1 VRQPAEDKVLYYRQL
16 RRTIATVFAPELTSA
31 AAKDAAGLVDR
42 ILAEFVVEEEWAPA
56 LSQEYGAEFE
66 ALLDL
71 PGDGDGDGGGGGG
84 GDGDGGVG
92 AGEAVAPERF
102 VELRRRAADVVADKA
117 GSDDPAERAQ
127 CRRLVDVE
135 RRFLERVDELRQVV
149 LSEEHTPDASASPT
163 ECSVT
168 TDGLTTYLRQRFPDS
183 PDLRVTQLD
192 VVPGGRS
199 KETLLVSLSGTTEL
213 PEEVIVR
220 KDRPIGLLAT
230 RASDEFAIL
239 RAVHD
244 HGGVPVARPLFADDS
259 VGTGDV
265 VTLLVMERVR
275 GEKAGEYFP
284 ELAMPPEESRHA
296 IGTQLAT
303 ALAHLHSVPL
313 ETLVGTGL
321 DLEAQVSEATL
332 SAAVIGMAARIG
344 ELSGPPIAAVP
355 LARQWLLDHMDDVVP
370 SGPLSLLQGDFGLHN
385 TLVDGER
392 VTALVDWEAATI
404 GPAAREL
411 AAAWPAATA
420 LMEWPE
426 FIRTYCAAG
435 GATEA
440 TDEWAV
446 TYYRVF
452 FALGACMSSRTGGH
466 LFRTGDKRDLL
477 TSHSGLDAHFRA
489 QRNLVRALADAEAL
503 TGEG

>member
-1 VRQPAEDKVLYYRQL
+1 VRQPAADRALYYRQL
-16 RRTIATVFAPELTSA
+16 RRTIATIFAPELTSA
-31 AAKDAAGLVDR
+31 TAKDAAGLVDR

-66 ALLDL
+66 VLLDV
-71 PGDGDGDGGGGGG
+71 PR
-84 GDGDGGVG
+84 GGV
-92 AGEAVAPERF
+92 VTPERF
-102 VELRRRAADVVADKA
+102 VELRRLAAGVVAEEA
-117 GSDDPAERAQ
+117 GSDDPAARAQ
-127 CRRLVDVE
+127 CRQLVDVE
-135 RRFLERVDELRQVV
+135 RRFLERVDGLREIV
-149 LSEEHTPDASASPT
+149 LGEEHAPDSSAPPA

-168 TDGLTTYLRQRFPDS
+168 GEELQAYFRRRFPDS
-183 PDLRVTQLD
+183 PDLRVTQLE

-199 KETLLVSLSGTTEL
+199 KETLLVSLAGTTEL
-213 PEEVIVR
+213 PQEVIVR

-230 RASDEFAIL
+230 KASDEFAIL

-244 HGGVPVARPLFADDS
+244 HGGVPVARPLFAEDSSDD
-259 VGTGDV
+259 G
-265 VTLLVMERVR
+265 TLLVMERVR

-284 ELAMPPEESRHA
+284 DLALPAEGYRHA

-303 ALAHLHSVPL
+303 ALAHLHAVPL
-313 ETLVGTGL
+313 ETLTGTGL
-321 DLEAQVSEATL
+321 DLDARVDQASSL
-332 SAAVIGMAARIG
+332 AAAINGMAGRIG

-355 LARQWLLDHMDDVVP
+355 LARQWLLDHVDDVVP

-385 TLVDGER
+385 TLVDGAR

-420 LMEWPE
+420 LMEWPA
-426 FIRTYCAAG
+426 FLDAYLAAG
-435 GATEA
+435 GSAEA
-440 TDEWAV
+440 THEWAV

-466 LFRTGDKRDLL
+466 LFRTGAKRDLL
-477 TSHSGLDAHFRA
+477 TAHSGLDAHFRA
-489 QRNLVRALADAEAL
+489 QRNLVRALADAQAL
-503 TGEG
+503 AGER

>member
-1 VRQPAEDKVLYYRQL
+1 
-16 RRTIATVFAPELTSA
+16 VFAPELTSA
-31 AAKDAAGLVDR
+31 TAKDAAGLVDR

-56 LSQEYGAEFE
+56 LSRVYGAEFE
-66 ALLDL
+66 ALLDI
-71 PGDGDGDGGGGGG
+71 PGNRGGA
-84 GDGDGGVG
+84 VG
-92 AGEAVAPERF
+92 AGEVVTPERF
-102 VELRRRAADVVADKA
+102 VELRRMAADVVAAEA
-117 GSDDPAERAQ
+117 GSDDPTRRAH
-127 CRRLVDVE
+127 CRALVDVE
-135 RRFLERVDELRQVV
+135 RRFLERLDELRLAV

-163 ECSVT
+163 ESSVT
-168 TDGLTTYLRQRFPDS
+168 ADGLMMYLRQRFPDS

-199 KETLLVSLSGTTEL
+199 KETLLVAVSGTTEL
-213 PEEVIVR
+213 PKKVIVR
-220 KDRPIGLLAT
+220 KDRPVGLLTT
-230 RASDEFAIL
+230 RAADEFAIL
-239 RAVHD
+239 RALHD

-259 VGTGDV
+259 GDT

-284 ELAMPPEESRHA
+284 DLAMPPEESRHA

-303 ALAHLHSVPL
+303 ALAHLHAVPL
-313 ETLVGTGL
+313 DSLAGTGL
-321 DLEAQVSEATL
+321 ELDAQVDEASL
-332 SAAVIGMAARIG
+332 AAAVNGMAARIG
-344 ELSGPPIAAVP
+344 ELGGPPIAAVP

-404 GPAAREL
+404 GPPAREL

-420 LMEWPE
+420 LMEWPA
-426 FIRTYCAAG
+426 FIATYCAAG
-435 GATEA
+435 GSSRA
-440 TDEWAV
+440 TDQWAV

-466 LFRTGDKRDLL
+466 LFGTGDKRDLL
-477 TSHSGLDAHFRA
+477 TAHSGLDSHFRA
-489 QRNLVRALADAEAL
+489 QRNLVRALADAKAL

>member
-1 VRQPAEDKVLYYRQL
+1 VRQPAEDRALYYRQL

-31 AAKDAAGLVDR
+31 TAKDAAGLVDR
-42 ILAEFVVEEEWAPA
+42 ILAEFVVEEEWAGA
-56 LSQEYGAEFE
+56 LGQEYGAAFE
-66 ALLDL
+66 ELLFDA
-71 PGDGDGDGGGGGG
+71 PGDE
-84 GDGDGGVG
+84 V
-92 AGEAVAPERF
+92 VTTERF
-102 VELRRRAADVVADKA
+102 VELRRLAADFVAEKA

-135 RRFLERVDELRQVV
+135 RRFLERVDELRQAV
-149 LSEEHTPDASASPT
+149 LSEEHTPDASASPA

-168 TDGLTTYLRQRFPDS
+168 VDELTAYLLRRFPDL

-199 KETLLVSLSGTTEL
+199 KETLLVSLAGTTEL
-213 PEEVIVR
+213 PKEVIVR

-230 RASDEFAIL
+230 KASDEFAIL

-259 VGTGDV
+259 VDTGTGAV
-265 VTLLVMERVR
+265 GTLLVMERVR

-284 ELAMPPEESRHA
+284 DLAMPPEEYRHA

-303 ALAHLHSVPL
+303 ALAHLHAVPL
-313 ETLVGTGL
+313 DSLAGTGL
-321 DLEAQVSEATL
+321 DLDAQVNEATL
-332 SAAVIGMAARIG
+332 SAAVNGMAARIT
-344 ELSGPPIAAVP
+344 ELNGPPIAAVP
-355 LARQWLLDHMDDVVP
+355 LARQWLLDHIDDVVP

-385 TLVDGER
+385 TLVEGER

-404 GPAAREL
+404 GPPAREL

-420 LMEWPE
+420 LMEWPA
-426 FIRTYCAAG
+426 FIATYCAAG
-435 GATEA
+435 GSSEA

-446 TYYRVF
+446 TYYRVL

-466 LFRTGDKRDLL
+466 LFRTGAKRDLL
-477 TSHSGLDAHFRA
+477 TAHSGLDSHFRA
-489 QRNLVRALADAEAL
+489 QRNLARVLADAL
-503 TGEG
+503 KS

>member
-1 VRQPAEDKVLYYRQL
+1 VRQPAEDRALYYRQL

-31 AAKDAAGLVDR
+31 TAKDAAGLVDR
-42 ILAEFVVEEEWAPA
+42 ILAEFVVEEEWAGA
-56 LSQEYGAEFE
+56 LSQEYGAAFE
-66 ALLDL
+66 ALLFDAS
-71 PGDGDGDGGGGGG
+71 GDE
-84 GDGDGGVG
+84 V
-92 AGEAVAPERF
+92 VTPERF
-102 VELRRRAADVVADKA
+102 VELRRLAADFVAQRA

-135 RRFLERVDELRQVV
+135 RRFLERVDELRQAV
-149 LSEEHTPDASASPT
+149 LREGHTPDASASPT

-168 TDGLTTYLRQRFPDS
+168 ADEMTTYLRRRFQDS

-199 KETLLVSLSGTTEL
+199 KETLLVSLTGTAEL
-213 PEEVIVR
+213 PKEVIIR

-230 RASDEFAIL
+230 KASDEFAIL

-259 VGTGDV
+259 FDTGSDGMG
-265 VTLLVMERVR
+265 TLLVMERVR

-284 ELAMPPEESRHA
+284 DLAMPPEEYRHA

-303 ALAHLHSVPL
+303 ALAHLHAVPL
-313 ETLVGTGL
+313 DSLAETGL
-321 DLEAQVSEATL
+321 DLEAQVNEATL
-332 SAAVIGMAARIG
+332 SAAVNGMAARIG

-355 LARQWLLDHMDDVVP
+355 LARQWLLDHIDDVVP

-385 TLVDGER
+385 TLVEGER

-404 GPAAREL
+404 GSPAREL

-420 LMEWPE
+420 LMEWPA
-426 FIRTYCAAG
+426 FIATYCAAG
-435 GATEA
+435 GAVEA

-452 FALGACMSSRTGGH
+452 FGLGACMSSRTGGH

-477 TSHSGLDAHFRA
+477 TAHSGLDSHFRA

-503 TGEG
+503 TGES